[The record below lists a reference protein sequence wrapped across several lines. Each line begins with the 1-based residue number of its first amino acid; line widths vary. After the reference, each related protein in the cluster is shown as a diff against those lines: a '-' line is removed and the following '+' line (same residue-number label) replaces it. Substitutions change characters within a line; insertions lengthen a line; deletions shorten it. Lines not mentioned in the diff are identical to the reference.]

1 MCVTVACYVRV
12 STAKQNLDRQLTST
26 KEYAEERLGAD
37 LSDIEVYRDK
47 ATGTSTTARDDYQ
60 RLVDDVEDGEIDAVV
75 AHEVSRVARSI
86 SDLETTADRLREAGV
101 ELHIVSE
108 GLVMRPDEEDP
119 YQRALFQ
126 LLGVFAELEAN
137 IKRQNIREGI
147 AARRESEEYR
157 HGPAPLGFTKND
169 GALVEGEDYQRVC
182 EVLDQVVRDD
192 MSKRQAANELDTS
205 RRTINRAIEERA
217 DLYGL

>member
-1 MCVTVACYVRV
+1 MCVSVACYVRV

-37 LSDIEVYRDK
+37 LSEIEVYRDK

-60 RLVDDVEDGEIDAVV
+60 QLIDDVEDGEIGAVV

-157 HGPAPLGFTKND
+157 HGPAPLGFTKNN
-169 GALVEGEDYQRVC
+169 GTLVEDENYQRVC
-182 EVLDQVVRDD
+182 EVLDQVVRSE

-205 RRTINRAIEERA
+205 RRTINRTIEERG